1 MQKINIRKKE
11 QKANTHL
18 TFKIIVF
25 LASLTSLIFVFRR
38 KLAVGWRYLS
48 MQLRDHE
55 GSTALTKEKLKQ
67 IDIEI
72 RYETEKDADATLL
85 AENVVKVIKIVL
97 LPVASMIK
105 AEDAKVVFVF
115 NGDAWEIRMKNASE
129 TLRNSVR
136 TLLSAKD
143 W

>member
-1 MQKINIRKKE
+1 MQKIKLRKKQ
-11 QKANTHL
+11 QKADTHFG
-18 TFKIIVF
+18 FKIILF
-25 LASLTSLIFVFRR
+25 LASLSSLIFVFRK

-48 MQLRDHE
+48 MQLTDRE
-55 GSTALTKEKLKQ
+55 GSMALSKENLKK

-85 AENVVKVIKIVL
+85 AENVVKVVKIVL
-97 LPVASMIK
+97 LPVASRIK
-105 AEDAKVVFVF
+105 TEDAKVIFVF

-129 TLRNSVR
+129 TLRTSVR
-136 TLLSAKD
+136 TLLSAKE